1 MRRLM
6 TIPHLLVALLLGC
19 LLPLG
24 GSLSAQGS
32 PDIGDV
38 PPELQAA
45 RWFNWI
51 GDGPTLESLKGEA
64 VLVHFFVV
72 KEPKKAQWLTLLKFY
87 NDHRGKGLRI
97 LAVTRDDGG
106 AVERMLQEIP
116 LPFPV
121 GAGSE
126 MQRTWGA
133 NGDYGQVVLD
143 RDSVIFYRTDAAN
156 GTWNG
161 KLLKAMRGAD
171 RPKEA
176 AFLRCF
182 PAAEYEKELDRAIE
196 LLREGKLAKALGV
209 LEELTAEDPTD
220 EESHAGARE
229 LLAEVDAHLER
240 LMSQIR
246 EALDRREVLLA
257 RTALDALAK
266 ELKKHPKG
274 EPARELLAEL
284 EEDEAHAREVE
295 AAGQYEQLVESF
307 FRRGWDKNLD
317 RFEQLVEDFPETRAA
332 EKMKAYWIKKSW

>member
-1 MRRLM
+1 MRRNSK
-6 TIPHLLVALLLGC
+6 IPQLFVAFLLGC

-24 GSLSAQGS
+24 GVLSAQGR

-45 RWFNWI
+45 KWFNWI

-64 VLVHFFVV
+64 VLVHFFVT

-87 NDHRGKGLRI
+87 NDHHGKGLRI
-97 LAVTRDDGG
+97 LAVTRDDEG

-126 MQRTWGA
+126 MQKTWGA
-133 NGDYGQVVLD
+133 SGDYGQVVLD

-161 KLLKAMRGAD
+161 KLLKAMRGSD
-171 RPKEA
+171 KPKEEV
-176 AFLRCF
+176 FLRLF
-182 PAAEYEKELDRAIE
+182 PVGEYDKGLDRTRE
-196 LLREGKLAKALGV
+196 LLAEGELAKAFGV
-209 LEELTAEDPTD
+209 LEGLIAKDSTD
-220 EESHAGARE
+220 EETRSGARD
-229 LLAEVDAHLER
+229 LLAEVDAHVER
-240 LMSQIR
+240 LMTQIR
-246 EALDRREVLLA
+246 EALARREVLLA
-257 RTALDALAK
+257 RSALDALVK
-266 ELKKHPKG
+266 ELKKHAKG

-295 AAGQYEQLVESF
+295 AADQYEHLVESF
-307 FRRGWDKNLD
+307 FRRGWDKNLE

-332 EKMKAYWIKKSW
+332 EKMSSYWIKKYW